1 MFHQHDPSLSLYRI
15 DDLCFKIYDFSFL
28 LKIFD
33 MLGSRTFNIAI
44 LRYLLFGKVGTY
56 SD

>member
-28 LKIFD
+28 LKIFAVLGFR
-33 MLGSRTFNIAI
+33 MLRDIKIFVIWQGRH
-44 LRYLLFGKVGTY
+44 L
-56 SD
+56 

>member
-28 LKIFD
+28 LKIFN
-33 MLGSRTFNIAI
+33 MLGSRTIKIFVIWQGRH
-44 LRYLLFGKVGTY
+44 L
-56 SD
+56 